1 MANEV
6 KWIKIMTDIFDD
18 EKMCAIESLPDGLIM
33 ELVWFKILCL
43 AGKCNNNGFLYVAN
57 KIAYTDE
64 MLAKIFRM
72 EIGVVQRALTTFQD
86 LEMIEVVDNTY
97 MISNWTIHQ
106 NQNGLDD
113 IREKNRLRQQK
124 FRDRQKALTFGENPI
139 CAYCGDT
146 ATEIDHIV
154 PKSKGGKDIESNKV
168 FACRRCNS
176 AKNDKDLADFLNMQM
191 EYIDQDLVDSN
202 SKLKKFVV
210 WDNVTSRY
218 VTLQRNVTS
227 SISISNSNS
236 LSFSNSIK
244 EIIDYLNIKTNKRY
258 TYSNK
263 SINRYITGRLND
275 GFTIDDFKTVIDK
288 KYDEWI
294 GTEFEQYLKPTTL
307 FAPSH
312 FEEYL
317 NQPEKKKK
325 DTAQER
331 RDLVDSFVDQVP
343 TGLSF

>member
-6 KWIKIMTDIFDD
+6 KWIKISTGVFDD
-18 EKMCAIESLPDGLIM
+18 EAFQMIDDMPERDAIELI
-33 ELVWFKILCL
+33 WFKLLVL
-43 AGKCNNNGFLYVAN
+43 AGKQNNHGLFLFKNA
-57 KIAYTDE
+57 IPYTDE
-64 MLAKIFRM
+64 MLSSIFHRPINTVKLAM
-72 EIGVVQRALTTFQD
+72 KT
-86 LEMIEVVDNTY
+86 LEEFHLIE
-97 MISNWTIHQ
+97 TIDDVYSIPRWDDYQ
-106 NQNGLDD
+106 SLDGFD
-113 IREKNRLRQQK
+113 KSQEKNRLRQQR
-124 FRDRQKALTFGENPI
+124 FREKQRALLAEQKEN
-139 CAYCGDT
+139 
-146 ATEIDHIV
+146 EN
-154 PKSKGGKDIESNKV
+154 SNV
-168 FACRRCNS
+168 T
-176 AKNDKDLADFLNMQM
+176 
-191 EYIDQDLVDSN
+191 
-202 SKLKKFVV
+202 
-210 WDNVTSRY
+210 DNVTSRY
-218 VTLQRNVTS
+218 PS
-227 SISISNSNS
+227 YSYSISNSNS

-275 GFTIDDFKTVIDK
+275 GFTVDDFKTVIDK

>member
-6 KWIKIMTDIFDD
+6 KWIKISTGVFDD
-18 EKMCAIESLPDGLIM
+18 EAFAMIDNMPECDAIELI
-33 ELVWFKILCL
+33 WFKLLVL
-43 AGKCNNNGFLYVAN
+43 AGKQNSNGIFIYKDTLP
-57 KIAYTDE
+57 YTDE
-64 MLAKIFRM
+64 MLASIFHRPINTVRLAM
-72 EIGVVQRALTTFQD
+72 ETFVRFK
-86 LEMIEVVDNTY
+86 MIEVIDDFY
-97 MISNWTIHQ
+97 TIPKWSKYQ
-106 NQNGLDD
+106 SLDSLEKKKEYD
-113 IREKNRLRQQK
+113 RERQRKYREEQK
-124 FRDRQKALTFGENPI
+124 KALE
-139 CAYCGDT
+139 
-146 ATEIDHIV
+146 EK
-154 PKSKGGKDIESNKV
+154 KS
-168 FACRRCNS
+168 C
-176 AKNDKDLADFLNMQM
+176 
-191 EYIDQDLVDSN
+191 
-202 SKLKKFVV
+202 
-210 WDNVTSRY
+210 DNRVTSHEDSY
-218 VTLQRNVTS
+218 S
-227 SISISNSNS
+227 YSISNSNS

-275 GFTIDDFKTVIDK
+275 GFTVDDFKTVIDK

-317 NQPEKKKK
+317 NQPEKKKR

>member
-6 KWIKIMTDIFDD
+6 KWIKISTGVFDD
-18 EKMCAIESLPDGLIM
+18 EAFQMIDDMPERDAIELI
-33 ELVWFKILCL
+33 WFKLLVL
-43 AGKCNNNGFLYVAN
+43 AGKQNNHGLFLFKNA
-57 KIAYTDE
+57 IPYTDE
-64 MLAKIFRM
+64 MLSSIFHRPINTVKLAM
-72 EIGVVQRALTTFQD
+72 KT
-86 LEMIEVVDNTY
+86 LEEFHLIE
-97 MISNWTIHQ
+97 TI
-106 NQNGLDD
+106 DD
-113 IREKNRLRQQK
+113 VYSIPRWDDYQSLEGFDKSQENNRLRQQR
-124 FRDRQKALTFGENPI
+124 FREKQRALLAEQKEN
-139 CAYCGDT
+139 
-146 ATEIDHIV
+146 EN
-154 PKSKGGKDIESNKV
+154 SNV
-168 FACRRCNS
+168 T
-176 AKNDKDLADFLNMQM
+176 
-191 EYIDQDLVDSN
+191 
-202 SKLKKFVV
+202 
-210 WDNVTSRY
+210 DNVTSRY
-218 VTLQRNVTS
+218 PS
-227 SISISNSNS
+227 YSYSISNSNS

-275 GFTIDDFKTVIDK
+275 GFTVDDFKTVIDK

>member
-6 KWIKIMTDIFDD
+6 KWIKISTGVFDD
-18 EKMCAIESLPDGLIM
+18 EAFQMIDDMPERDAIELI
-33 ELVWFKILCL
+33 WFKLLVL
-43 AGKCNNNGFLYVAN
+43 AGKQNNHGLFLFKNA
-57 KIAYTDE
+57 IPYTDE
-64 MLAKIFRM
+64 MLSSIFHRPINTVKLAM
-72 EIGVVQRALTTFQD
+72 KTLEEFHLIETIDDVYSIPRWDDYQSLDGLEKKRERDREYQRKCRENKKAL
-86 LEMIEVVDNTY
+86 LEETRKSSD
-97 MISNWTIHQ
+97 
-106 NQNGLDD
+106 
-113 IREKNRLRQQK
+113 NRLTS
-124 FRDRQKALTFGENPI
+124 D
-139 CAYCGDT
+139 
-146 ATEIDHIV
+146 
-154 PKSKGGKDIESNKV
+154 ES
-168 FACRRCNS
+168 S
-176 AKNDKDLADFLNMQM
+176 
-191 EYIDQDLVDSN
+191 YSYSISSSN
-202 SKLKKFVV
+202 S
-210 WDNVTSRY
+210 
-218 VTLQRNVTS
+218 
-227 SISISNSNS
+227 
-236 LSFSNSIK
+236 FSESIK

-263 SINRYITGRLND
+263 SFNRHITARLKD
-275 GFTIDDFKTVIDK
+275 GFTVDDFKTVIDK

>member
-6 KWIKIMTDIFDD
+6 KWIKISTGVFDD
-18 EKMCAIESLPDGLIM
+18 EAFQMIDDMPERDAIELI
-33 ELVWFKILCL
+33 WFKLLVL
-43 AGKCNNNGFLYVAN
+43 AGKQNNHGLFLFKNA
-57 KIAYTDE
+57 IPYTDE
-64 MLAKIFRM
+64 MLSSIFHRPINTVKLAM
-72 EIGVVQRALTTFQD
+72 KT
-86 LEMIEVVDNTY
+86 LEEFHLIE
-97 MISNWTIHQ
+97 TIDDVYSIPRWDDYQ
-106 NQNGLDD
+106 SLDGLEKK
-113 IREKNRLRQQK
+113 RE
-124 FRDRQKALTFGENPI
+124 RDREYQKKCRENKKALLEETR
-139 CAYCGDT
+139 
-146 ATEIDHIV
+146 
-154 PKSKGGKDIESNKV
+154 KSSDSRLTSDES
-168 FACRRCNS
+168 S
-176 AKNDKDLADFLNMQM
+176 
-191 EYIDQDLVDSN
+191 YS
-202 SKLKKFVV
+202 
-210 WDNVTSRY
+210 Y
-218 VTLQRNVTS
+218 
-227 SISISNSNS
+227 SISNSNS

-275 GFTIDDFKTVIDK
+275 GFTVDDFKTVIDK

>member
-6 KWIKIMTDIFDD
+6 KWIKISTGVFDD
-18 EKMCAIESLPDGLIM
+18 EAFQMIDDMPERDAIELI
-33 ELVWFKILCL
+33 WFKLLVL
-43 AGKCNNNGFLYVAN
+43 AGKQNNHGLFLFKNA
-57 KIAYTDE
+57 IPYTDE
-64 MLAKIFRM
+64 MLSSIFHRPINTVKLAM
-72 EIGVVQRALTTFQD
+72 KT
-86 LEMIEVVDNTY
+86 LEEFHLIE
-97 MISNWTIHQ
+97 TIDDVYSIPRWDDYQ
-106 NQNGLDD
+106 SLDGLEKK
-113 IREKNRLRQQK
+113 RE
-124 FRDRQKALTFGENPI
+124 RDREYQRKCRENKKALLEETR
-139 CAYCGDT
+139 
-146 ATEIDHIV
+146 
-154 PKSKGGKDIESNKV
+154 KSSDSRLTSDES
-168 FACRRCNS
+168 S
-176 AKNDKDLADFLNMQM
+176 
-191 EYIDQDLVDSN
+191 YSY
-202 SKLKKFVV
+202 S
-210 WDNVTSRY
+210 Y
-218 VTLQRNVTS
+218 
-227 SISISNSNS
+227 SISNSNS
-236 LSFSNSIK
+236 FSESIK

-275 GFTIDDFKTVIDK
+275 GFTVDDFKTVIDK

>member
-6 KWIKIMTDIFDD
+6 KWIKISTGVFDD
-18 EKMCAIESLPDGLIM
+18 EAFQMIDDMPERDAIELI
-33 ELVWFKILCL
+33 WFKLLVL
-43 AGKCNNNGFLYVAN
+43 AGKQNNHGLFLFKNA
-57 KIAYTDE
+57 IPYTDE
-64 MLAKIFRM
+64 MLSSIFHRPINTVKLAM
-72 EIGVVQRALTTFQD
+72 KT
-86 LEMIEVVDNTY
+86 LEEFHLIE
-97 MISNWTIHQ
+97 TIDDVYSIPRWDDYQ
-106 NQNGLDD
+106 SLDGLEKK
-113 IREKNRLRQQK
+113 RE
-124 FRDRQKALTFGENPI
+124 RDREYQRKCRENKKALLEETR
-139 CAYCGDT
+139 
-146 ATEIDHIV
+146 
-154 PKSKGGKDIESNKV
+154 KSSDSRLTSDES
-168 FACRRCNS
+168 S
-176 AKNDKDLADFLNMQM
+176 
-191 EYIDQDLVDSN
+191 YS
-202 SKLKKFVV
+202 
-210 WDNVTSRY
+210 Y
-218 VTLQRNVTS
+218 
-227 SISISNSNS
+227 SISNSNS

-275 GFTIDDFKTVIDK
+275 GFTVDDFKTVIDK